1 MMYRIKALRVSEGD
15 KLKEGAKKGAYDVPP
30 SPPKRHKAGKIKN
43 RIANAAIYVVLSVI
57 SLIWILPVAGIV
69 IESFYCSGG
78 DPAVGTAGRWGFDNY
93 VRLFRET
100 LFLKWFGNT
109 LLIGA
114 VTAIVQTA
122 FRLSVG
128 YVLSR
133 FRFKGRRFLMNLIF
147 IVGMFPSVLT
157 LVAVNGWMKLWGLTG
172 VNAPYG
178 AILYYAANS
187 GMGYF
192 VAKGFFDSIDRS
204 VTEAAE
210 VDGATQMQIFFKI
223 FLPTAKPIVIY
234 TLFTGFL
241 MPWSNFSVVDTVLPG
256 YTVADGLQWIL
267 TAPIQDSIPT
277 FCAGGVVIS
286 VPIVIL
292 FMVLLKYYVA
302 GETIR
307 VTGKPLRPTE

>member
-15 KLKEGAKKGAYDVPP
+15 KLKEEAKKGAYAVLP
-30 SPPKRHKAGKIKN
+30 SPPKRHKPGKIKN
-43 RIANAAIYVVLSVI
+43 RIANAAIYIVLSVI

-69 IESFYCSGG
+69 IESFYCSG
-78 DPAVGTAGRWGFDNY
+78 DPAVGAAGRWGFDNY

-109 LLIGA
+109 LLIGG
-114 VTAIVQTA
+114 VTVIVQTA
-122 FRLSVG
+122 FQLSVG

-133 FRFKGRRFLMNLIF
+133 FRFKGRRLLMNLIF
-147 IVGMFPSVLT
+147 VIGMFPSVLT
-157 LVAVNGWMKLWGLTG
+157 LVAVNGCMKLWGLTG

-234 TLFTGFL
+234 TLFTEFL
-241 MPWSNFSVVDTVLPG
+241 MPWSNFSVVDAVLPG

-267 TAPIQDSIPT
+267 TDPIQDSFSI

-307 VTGKPLRPTE
+307 VTGKPLRPVE